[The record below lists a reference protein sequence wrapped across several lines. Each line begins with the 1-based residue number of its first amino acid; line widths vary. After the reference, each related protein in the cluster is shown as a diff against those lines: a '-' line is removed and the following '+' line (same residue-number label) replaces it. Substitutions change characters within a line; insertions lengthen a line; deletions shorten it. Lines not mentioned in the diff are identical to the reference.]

1 MARIKQG
8 STLGDLRGKLGSQV
22 VSSNASGG
30 YIKGLVPPSKV
41 RTANVQPVR
50 LTFRDFVRAY
60 SALPEA
66 DREYWRDWAALPA
79 QARLDYWGD
88 PYYLTGQQQFIAV
101 NQVLYTGGQPQLDT
115 PPVGGYPASPP
126 VVSVVLA
133 GSGSVDPCDLTYGA
147 LGADTLQVHFFGQVF
162 HGLGRLSATG
172 TFRFLLALTEAAGDT
187 VDIKTMLEGI
197 FGSLP
202 DSFTLFGQWYSM
214 SSEGLRSP
222 VNAGRWS
229 V

>member
-8 STLGDLRGKLGSQV
+8 STLGDLRGKLGAQV

-30 YIKGLVPPSKV
+30 YVKGLVPPSKV

-66 DREYWRDWAALPA
+66 DREDWRDWAALPA

-88 PYYLTGQQQFIAV
+88 PYYLTGQQQFVAV

-115 PPVGGYPASPP
+115 PPAGGYPASPP
-126 VVSVVLA
+126 AVSVVLA
-133 GSGSVDPCDLTYGA
+133 GSSSGDPCNLTYGA
-147 LGADTLQVHFFGQVF
+147 LGVDTLQVHFFGQVF
-162 HGLGRLSATG
+162 HGLGRLAATG
-172 TFRFLLALTEAAGDT
+172 TFRFLLALDTPGGDT
-187 VDIKTMLEGI
+187 VDIKPRLVTV
-197 FGSLP
+197 FGTLP
-202 DSFTLFGQWYSM
+202 DSFTLFGRWCSV
-214 SSEGLRSP
+214 SSEGLTSP
-222 VNAGRWS
+222 WAAGRWS